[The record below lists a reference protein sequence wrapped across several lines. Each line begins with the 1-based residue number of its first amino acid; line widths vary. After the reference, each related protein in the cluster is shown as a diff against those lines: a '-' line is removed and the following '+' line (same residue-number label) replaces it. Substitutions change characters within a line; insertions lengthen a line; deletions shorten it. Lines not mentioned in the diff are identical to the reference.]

1 MSAITSNSVF
11 SPSSMGAISEE
22 AKGKKSGGGKGGS
35 KPGGSKPKG
44 SKTEGSKPKN
54 EPKKPFMI
62 KGPIPPKEFR
72 DPDIIYAETNPPG
85 LPPGQRPWDKKE
97 NNSLQSEE
105 AAIKT
110 VMSWKSPSVYSA
122 YAKNARGSSSGGSGL
137 KTYDGGKVMAVGSSS
152 NTGSKDLAVCS
163 TGTKDSCTI
172 S

>member
-22 AKGKKSGGGKGGS
+22 AKGKKSGGGK
-35 KPGGSKPKG
+35 PEGSKPKG

-97 NNSLQSEE
+97 NNFLQSEDSSSV
-105 AAIKT
+105 KT
-110 VMSWKSPSVYSA
+110 VLSWKNESVYGA
-122 YAKNARGSSSGGSGL
+122 YAKNARGSSSSGGPGPV
-137 KTYDGGKVMAVGSSS
+137 TYDGGKVMAAGSSS
-152 NTGSKDLAVCS
+152 NTGFKDLAVCS
-163 TGTKDSCTI
+163 TGTDANCTI